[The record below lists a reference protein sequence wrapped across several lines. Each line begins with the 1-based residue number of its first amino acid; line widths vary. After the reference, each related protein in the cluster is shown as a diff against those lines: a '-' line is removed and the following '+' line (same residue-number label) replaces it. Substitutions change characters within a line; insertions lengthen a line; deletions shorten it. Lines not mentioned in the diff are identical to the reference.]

1 MPTTST
7 IVPFEKEKK
16 RSHDAAYLLILL
28 TILGGTFLFVTF
40 FVNYMLHGIP
50 IPH

>member
-1 MPTTST
+1 MTSP
-7 IVPFEKEKK
+7 IVPFEREKK

-28 TILGGTFLFVTF
+28 SILVGTFLFVAF
-40 FVNYMLHGIP
+40 FVNYMLRGIP